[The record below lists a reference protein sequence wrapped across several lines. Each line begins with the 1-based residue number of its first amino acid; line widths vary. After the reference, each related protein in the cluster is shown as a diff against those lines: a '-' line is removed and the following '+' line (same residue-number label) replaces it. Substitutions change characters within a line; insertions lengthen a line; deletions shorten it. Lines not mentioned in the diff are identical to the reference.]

1 VLGPYEMKLPP
12 LIKKAEESECLAELF
27 YGFAGIIQ
35 RGNCVGLAP
44 MTTAGIRAS
53 PDSRKEVFYFLN
65 LPPVRIQRSF
75 REECFGILVE
85 QGIQSALL
93 PKISNPAFQRFLL
106 LGGFLKW
113 KVAPTF
119 DSRGAR
125 YGWPTLYREPCR
137 PTRMCT
143 GWSTDCP
150 SGHPVDRSIVHGSLR
165 RLKTISADTMDI
177 RRELREQIVLPRRA
191 WLSSCFTLVGGQQTR
206 KRTRAE

>member
-1 VLGPYEMKLPP
+1 L
-12 LIKKAEESECLAELF
+12 
-27 YGFAGIIQ
+27 YGFAGTIQ
-35 RGNCVGLAP
+35 RGNCVCLAP

-53 PDSRKEVFYFLN
+53 TDSRKEVFCFLN
-65 LPPVRIQRSF
+65 LPPVRIQRLF
-75 REECFGILVE
+75 REKCFGILV
-85 QGIQSALL
+85 
-93 PKISNPAFQRFLL
+93 SNPAFQRFLL

-119 DSRGAR
+119 DSRDAR
-125 YGWPTLYREPCR
+125 YGSPTLYREPCR

-143 GWSTDCP
+143 WWSTDCP

-165 RLKTISADTMDI
+165 RLKTTSADTMDI
-177 RRELREQIVLPRRA
+177 RRELREQIVFPRRA